1 MPRLSYL
8 SMLLMGTLVGCG
20 SSDTEVGNNVEITA
34 FDGYLKNALVFHD
47 VNKDGSFNVND
58 DTIFGLTNEQG
69 KILIGKP
76 TEGFISVATITQNGP
91 LSDALTL
98 YDSTLYSGIY
108 TVDQDFP
115 NQSVAADVV
124 YSAPV
129 SSSVISPITDLVV
142 LEMANGSKTE
152 IEAIAAVKVSLNDD
166 SLELYRDF
174 VAQSLTNDSDARLH
188 KTAQILAASKAKNLT
203 QYKNKPMQMAKEA
216 ADLVTAIVND
226 TALDIRDNDVVAIVD
241 GDDTTVSVINNKLKI
256 DPSIYAMIVKSLP
269 QNLTSDAAGMIVIPT
284 NQLFTDKDNDQHNIV
299 TRLTSETLKQLTEF
313 GFTADIS
320 DAESLF
326 NSNEILKSGVLTIA
340 VEGVDVDA
348 NDSEVGQVVATF
360 TLEINNAV
368 INQKPL
374 VNSAKLAEI
383 QAQANEWKIQA
394 GVDFNFTIDL
404 SELFT
409 DPEGDSLSV
418 TSRVLYSDGVKV
430 VIDDYI
436 AYFGGS
442 AHNTYNDKTGR
453 LYFSAIDDKHGD
465 DNDAWVDAWIDLPI
479 IEAGVS
485 VEPSTNVLVGPTLF
499 ISDVEFIASFYGPTE
514 ALAQCHSWQFIDG
527 QAFYG
532 DYSDANTARCYP
544 GDAERTY
551 LGTYVEDGDDVV
563 VVTLDDG
570 GSMTFSHLKT
580 LSESFSNEDKLL
592 VKIDSSKVNDQ
603 IRTVEMYT
611 AHEDI
616 KGLDLYSDAPC
627 SNDVEQCFG
636 NISQHVTRVI
646 TASGSNEQ
654 VSEPLNIKVGYS
666 ISQLTA
672 QSGYHVELNLFDYP
686 ADYAVTC
693 EDITAVYGGQRFVRI
708 KSEFNQGALAPP
720 HMSNNCQVDNN
731 GVILAFDI
739 GATVILDDVVGITLV
754 PSNLYA
760 DKIPKISLNM
770 TYVGD

>member
-1 MPRLSYL
+1 
-8 SMLLMGTLVGCG
+8 V
-20 SSDTEVGNNVEITA
+20 
-34 FDGYLKNALVFHD
+34 
-47 VNKDGSFNVND
+47 
-58 DTIFGLTNEQG
+58 
-69 KILIGKP
+69 
-76 TEGFISVATITQNGP
+76 
-91 LSDALTL
+91 
-98 YDSTLYSGIY
+98 Y

-142 LEMANGSKTE
+142 LEMASGSKTE

-188 KTAQILAASKAKNLT
+188 KTAQILAASKANNLT

-226 TALDIRDNDVVAIVD
+226 TDIDIRDTDVVAIVD
-241 GDDTTVSVINNKLKI
+241 GDDTTISVINNKLKI

-320 DAESLF
+320 NAEILF
-326 NSNEILKSGVLTIA
+326 NSNKILKSGVLTIA
-340 VEGVDVDA
+340 VEGIDVNTNA
-348 NDSEVGQVVATF
+348 SEIGAVVATF
-360 TLEINNAV
+360 SLEINNAV
-368 INQKPL
+368 LNQKPL
-374 VNSAKLAEI
+374 VNHAKLAEI

-394 GVDFNFTIDL
+394 GVDFKFTVDL

-409 DPEGDSLSV
+409 DPEGDSLSI
-418 TSRVLYSDGVKV
+418 TSRVLYPNGVKV

-436 AYFGGS
+436 AHFGGA
-442 AHNTYNDKTGR
+442 AHNTYNDKSGR

-465 DNDAWVDAWIDLPI
+465 GNDAWVSVWIDLPI

-532 DYSDANTARCYP
+532 DYSDVNTASCYP

-551 LGTYVEDGDDVV
+551 LGTYVEDGDDVI
-563 VVTLDDG
+563 VVTLDDD
-570 GSMTFSHLKT
+570 SSMNSTVDRTMTFSHLKT

-592 VKIDSSKVNDQ
+592 VKIDSSKVNDEL
-603 IRTVEMYT
+603 RTVEMYT
-611 AHEDI
+611 AHTDI

-686 ADYAVTC
+686 ADYAITC

-708 KSEFNQGALAPP
+708 KSEFNQGALALP
-720 HMSNNCQVDNN
+720 HMSNNCRVENS
-731 GVILAFDI
+731 GVILDFDI
-739 GATVILDDVVGITLV
+739 SATVIPDDVVGITLV
-754 PSNLYA
+754 PSSVYA
-760 DKIPKISLNM
+760 DQIPKISLNM